1 MTQYLGV
8 YSVLMQDVS
17 VSTLRTLCQVNAG
30 ADQPFEIIRAWVTF
44 DSIVSTSVEIGMKTV
59 STAGTAT
66 AFTME
71 PHREGV
77 AFAGTAST
85 NHTAEGTLVDEVFAE
100 HVNHL
105 AGFRYLPVP
114 EERFRAVGSERYA
127 LYFVTA
133 PAAVSVNAG
142 IVIGLL

>member
-8 YSVLMQDVS
+8 YSVLLQDVS

-30 ADQPFEIIRAWVTF
+30 ADQPFEIVRAWVTF
-44 DSIVSTSVEIGMKTV
+44 DTIVSTSIEVGLKTV
-59 STAGTAT
+59 STAGTGS
-66 AFTME
+66 AFTAE

-77 AFAGTAST
+77 AFAGTMST
-85 NHTAEGTLVDEVFAE
+85 DHTAEGTLDDEKLAE
-100 HVNHL
+100 HVNAL

-133 PAAVSVNAG
+133 PAAIAVNAG
-142 IVIGLL
+142 ITVGLL